1 MPADGTTVIRIY
13 GFDEN
18 ASSIGDIGVYLTES
32 SNGGTPSTAY
42 VSDVPFSTY
51 SQGIPYGFTTYAT
64 LLSVDS
70 GDFPPPGTAFVE
82 FAFVP
87 LTGGAPDPID
97 LAALPPEIKVL
108 TNQYYAGG
116 VVEIGAYISGE
127 YALLGSREFGAGDYF
142 GVYTVAL
149 TAPELEPASCPP
161 FWQAFLRSREI
172 DICPPADP
180 QHFVAL
186 ATDTETT
193 VYEVGDLTTAIA
205 TLPVGGQRPV
215 FSPDGEWLLI
225 ATTLYETRAWTII
238 DTVPN
243 LHSGNVSFSVDRAM
257 AALVP
262 AGENTP
268 VLVSTADWLPVAGAP
283 TLSGYSILISG
294 ALYAAARCVFTPDGK
309 YLVNCASRPSN
320 GLLDLAT
327 LSFVSVVDFAPAG
340 RFTNGV
346 GCTAAAG
353 GVVAYTVGSVGP
365 HPYRLADPI
374 SASTATWLDSG
385 AQAVSVAV
393 SPDGALIGYDAR
405 GGGFTVDGVGYNGG
419 FLVRPTDD
427 ATTNGQVFSGEAAGL
442 PFGGSPRR
450 ARQAGFSTDG
460 ALFAAGEGEST
471 ATGANGALLF
481 YTVGTWAPVTPPIST
496 GVVGFD
502 FAARA

>member
-1 MPADGTTVIRIY
+1 M
-13 GFDEN
+13 
-18 ASSIGDIGVYLTES
+18 
-32 SNGGTPSTAY
+32 
-42 VSDVPFSTY
+42 
-51 SQGIPYGFTTYAT
+51 
-64 LLSVDS
+64 
-70 GDFPPPGTAFVE
+70 
-82 FAFVP
+82 
-87 LTGGAPDPID
+87 
-97 LAALPPEIKVL
+97 
-108 TNQYYAGG
+108 
-116 VVEIGAYISGE
+116 VEIGAYISGE
-127 YALLGSREFGAGDYF
+127 YALLGSREFGADDYF

-149 TAPELEPASCPP
+149 TAPEPASCPP

-283 TLSGYSILISG
+283 TLSGYSFLSSG
-294 ALYAAARCVFTPDGK
+294 ALYAARCVFTPDGK
-309 YLVNCASRPSN
+309 YLVNCASSPSK

-327 LSFVSVVDFAPAG
+327 LSFVSVADFAPPG
-340 RFTNGV
+340 RFSSGV
-346 GCTAAAG
+346 ADTAAAG
-353 GVVAYTVGSVGP
+353 GVVAYTVPAAGP

-385 AQAVSVAV
+385 SQAVSVAV
-393 SPDGALIGYDAR
+393 SPDGALIGYDTR
-405 GGGFTVDGVGYNGG
+405 GDGYTFDGVGYNGG
-419 FLVRPTDD
+419 FQVRPTDD
-427 ATTNGQVFSGEAAGL
+427 ATTNGPVFSGEAAGL

>member
-1 MPADGTTVIRIY
+1 
-13 GFDEN
+13 
-18 ASSIGDIGVYLTES
+18 VYLLGKATTIEWEILATVSPPTLGELDLLIIDPNGDTSYITDAINTENYTPPTDVA
-32 SNGGTPSTAY
+32 NGNLTYVITPELK
-42 VSDVPFSTY
+42 
-51 SQGIPYGFTTYAT
+51 GFWRVHLVTGSENEYQI
-64 LLSVDS
+64 LS
-70 GDFPPPGTAFVE
+70 
-82 FAFVP
+82 
-87 LTGGAPDPID
+87 
-97 LAALPPEIKVL
+97 K
-108 TNQYYAGG
+108 
-116 VVEIGAYISGE
+116 VEIYVFGRTTSTSFFYSDAAVPTITIPVHFL
-127 YALLGSREFGAGDYF
+127 ALS
-142 GVYTVAL
+142 TS
-149 TAPELEPASCPP
+149 T
-161 FWQAFLRSREI
+161 Q
-172 DICPPADP
+172 
-180 QHFVAL
+180 
-186 ATDTETT
+186 TT
-193 VYEVGDLTTAIA
+193 IYEVDNLTTAIA

-225 ATTLYETRAWTII
+225 ASTLYETRTWTVI

-283 TLSGYSILISG
+283 TLSGYSFLISG

-309 YLVNCASRPSN
+309 YLVNCASSTSK

-327 LSFVSVVDFAPAG
+327 LSFVSMVDFVPDS
-340 RFTNGV
+340 RFTNKTGN
-346 GCTAAAG
+346 TAAVG
-353 GVVAYTVGSVGP
+353 EVVAYTVGSSGP

-374 SASTATWLDSG
+374 SASTATWFDSG
-385 AQAVSVAV
+385 AQAYSVAI
-393 SPDGALIGYDAR
+393 SPDGTLIGYDTR
-405 GGGFTVDGVGYNGG
+405 GSGYTIDGVGYNGG
-419 FLVRPTDD
+419 FQVRPTDD
-427 ATTNGQVFSGEAAGL
+427 ATVNGQVFSGEAAGL
-442 PFGGSPRR
+442 PFGGFPRR